1 MPLSPKARA
10 VIDAYTPSQDREYYY
25 RLAAKEGASGK
36 VSSTGARGLFQF
48 TGGTGRAYGLVGKHG
63 DIRDDDKANTLAAVK
78 LTEDNRAI
86 LRRHLGRDPN
96 YSELALAHQQGADTA
111 GKMLTGTGNAP
122 PRNLAVNNVDPNASP
137 QAAAEKIMNYYGF
150 NQPPGMTLNSTSP
163 MFDPNRPG
171 AFATGPAGAV
181 PYVGAFTP
189 PAGGTSLTSAPADV
203 AVASG
208 QAPASFADR
217 LLGGANATGEAS
229 KNTPFAN
236 TFAGLGD
243 IQKGISPKASPTD
256 LNTIAP
262 STLSASVGQQQA
274 SSQPLAQGILTQM
287 IQAMQQRR
295 GVR

>member
-10 VIDAYTPSQDREYYY
+10 VIDAHTPPQDREYYY
-25 RLAAKEGASGK
+25 RLAAKEGASGRT
-36 VSSTGARGLFQF
+36 SSTGARGLFQF
-48 TGGTGRAYGLVGKHG
+48 TGGTGRAYGLVGKNG
-63 DIRDDDKANTLAAVK
+63 DIRDDDRANTLAAVK

-150 NQPPGMTLNSTSP
+150 NQPPGMTLNSASP

-208 QAPASFADR
+208 QAPADFRTR
-217 LLGGANATGEAS
+217 LLGADNQGAKG
-229 KNTPFAN
+229 TPA
-236 TFAGLGD
+236 ADIMDSLGTLT
-243 IQKGISPKASPTD
+243 KGIKGPAPD
-256 LNTIAP
+256 PRLNDIAP
-262 STLSASVGQQQA
+262 STLGASVGQQQA
-274 SSQPLAQGILTQM
+274 STQPLAQGILTQM